1 MQIEVS
7 SPLSPRPI
15 GPAPKEPTMSIAPQR
30 RTQQAIALAS
40 MPLAVLFVAGLAGEV
55 AIAHAMS
62 GHALWGGGLAAVL
75 ALVYLVWFW
84 LTTSHAVG
92 IASGWFVHCRVR
104 CGSASRF
111 VAISISLLITAAFLV
126 GYVISWGVYLQTGRF
141 ANWEAIH
148 FALFNWH
155 MLYEYIL
162 AADASQLSWAAGLGG
177 ASLIAIPFY
186 GRWLARATANDRPRN
201 IRPLLVWLGL
211 TLLMLTLK
219 QVLVR
224 DISLQRRVARLDR
237 LSACLNP
244 AAALWASGI
253 EAWYAEPIE
262 ACLDRDHLVPLRK
275 PHTLSDAPQRRRSVV
290 VVAIES
296 LRHDTI
302 GLRHQQ
308 REILPHINRLADEG
322 HVWTRAY
329 AQSTHSDYADVCLV
343 SSLYPLRS
351 RGHHFYHRDDPWP
364 RTLLHDVLHQHGY
377 ATAIISSQN
386 EAWGAMDQFL
396 ETQGLDLFYH
406 PQTSAA
412 PSLVSQRDPGFLREQ
427 MAGNLVAGKFPDRH
441 TTDVALEWIRRQVA
455 AGRPF
460 YVSMNLQSSHF
471 PYLIP
476 DDSARPFQ
484 PCELDA
490 DIKFS
495 SYPPEKAPLVRNA
508 YYNAI
513 RECDRQVGRLVEQLR
528 QLGVWNETVL
538 LVTGENGESFHE
550 NGCVGHAC
558 DAKEPVIHV
567 AAVLNAPGLI
577 DACQD
582 DYPFEHVD
590 VAPTILGLLGVPSH
604 PNFQGS
610 DALAA
615 ERTPAR
621 ERLLFFHVISPIAKG
636 DAVSLAGRWKYLT
649 SQDQPQGVLFDL
661 RSDPIE
667 AEDVS
672 ESQPLITTVL
682 RAALDK
688 WRRQQLAY
696 YHFPMYYARYYPPQ
710 PPKLGDVCAELGISL
725 KEVLAAAER

>member
-1 MQIEVS
+1 M
-7 SPLSPRPI
+7 
-15 GPAPKEPTMSIAPQR
+15 
-30 RTQQAIALAS
+30 AIAAQRHPQKPLALGSPPLALLFVVGLAS
-40 MPLAVLFVAGLAGEV
+40 EV
-55 AIAHAMS
+55 AIAHAMP
-62 GHALWGGGLAAVL
+62 GHALWGGGLAALL

-84 LTTSHAVG
+84 LTTSNVAG
-92 IASGWFVHCRVR
+92 IAGDWFARR
-104 CGSASRF
+104 CFRRRS
-111 VAISISLLITAAFLV
+111 VASISVMMTATFLV
-126 GYVISWGVYLQTGRF
+126 GYFISWGIYLQTGRF
-141 ANWEAIH
+141 ANWEAVS
-148 FALFNWH
+148 FTLFNWQ
-155 MLYEYIL
+155 MLYRYML
-162 AADASQLSWAAGLGG
+162 AADASQLVWAVGLGG
-177 ASLIAIPFY
+177 LSMIVIPLY
-186 GRWLARATANDRPRN
+186 GRWLVRANTNGYQRSVRS
-201 IRPLLVWLGL
+201 ILLWLGV
-211 TLLMLTLK
+211 TLLMLLLK

-224 DISLQRRVARLDR
+224 DISLQRRVSRLDR

-253 EAWYAEPIE
+253 EAWYAEPIQ
-262 ACLDRDHLVPLRK
+262 ACLDQDRLIPLRQ
-275 PHTLSDAPQRRRSVV
+275 PHTLSEGPRRRRSVV

-302 GLRHQQ
+302 GLHHQQ
-308 REILPHINRLADEG
+308 LEVLPNINRLADEG

-351 RGHHFYHRDDPWP
+351 RRHHFYHRDDPWP

-396 ETQGLDLFYH
+396 TTQGLDWFYH
-406 PQTSAA
+406 PETSTA
-412 PSLVSQRDPGFLREQ
+412 PSITSQRDPGFRREQ
-427 MAGNLVAGKFPDRH
+427 MAGTLVAGKFADRH
-441 TTDVALEWIRRQVA
+441 TTDVAIGWISSQIA

-476 DDSARPFQ
+476 DGSPRSFQ
-484 PCELDA
+484 PCKLDA

-495 SYPPEKAPLVRNA
+495 SYPPEKAPIVRNA

-513 RECDRQVGRLVEQLR
+513 QECDRQVGRLVEHLK
-528 QLGVWNETVL
+528 QLGVWNETIL

-567 AAVLNAPGLI
+567 AAVLSAPGLI
-577 DACQD
+577 EPSKD

-590 VAPTILGLLGVPSH
+590 VAPTILGLLGVPGGH

-615 ERTPAR
+615 ERTLAS

-661 RSDPIE
+661 ASDPNE
-667 AEDVS
+667 AHDAS
-672 ESQPLITTVL
+672 ESHPLITTVL
-682 RAALDK
+682 RAALKK

-696 YHFPMYYARYYPPQ
+696 YHFSMYYASHYPPR
-710 PPKLGDVCAELGISL
+710 PPKLGDVCIELGISVE
-725 KEVLAAAER
+725 EVLAAMEFQ